1 MGYGSRFFSTS
12 LHCKENMN
20 VIHLAVV
27 LMLCLIAVWSLE
39 SCCLNT
45 NKDFIVKDNNSR
57 HMGTA
62 AEESASLC
70 LC

>member
-1 MGYGSRFFSTS
+1 MGYGLRFFSTS

-20 VIHLAVV
+20 VIHL
-27 LMLCLIAVWSLE
+27 CLIAVWSLE
-39 SCCLNT
+39 SYCLNT

-62 AEESASLC
+62 AEESAGLC